1 MSVLWQ
7 NELGNGHS
15 VFTLNSLYGIII
27 IIIIII
33 IITILLTNNFL
44 VINN

>member
-7 NELGNGHS
+7 NDSGNGHS

-27 IIIIII
+27 IIIIIM
-33 IITILLTNNFL
+33 TILLTNNFL

>member
-7 NELGNGHS
+7 NDSGNGHL

-27 IIIIII
+27 IIII
-33 IITILLTNNFL
+33 TILLTNNFL
-44 VINN
+44 DINN